1 MIKTYVIP
9 AYNEENT
16 IGDVICSLSEDV
28 VVVNDASTDKTEQ
41 IARKHGVTVLTNKKN
56 MGHAK
61 SLLRG
66 LRAAKGEYVFYL
78 DADNQIRMI
87 SLPYN
92 HDLVSGYRVNRQDKT
107 FRKIVSFILKMVIFI
122 RHGYYIRD
130 ANCPCKMFK
139 RTSLKVLLGDLPKN
153 SVVPSISLEILARKH
168 HFDVLEIPVTHYPYK
183 NRKGTLQSLN
193 KKSLI
198 MFWKAF
204 WEVIHL

>member
-1 MIKTYVIP
+1 MKTYVIP
-9 AYNEENT
+9 AYNEEET
-16 IGDVICSLSEDV
+16 IGEVVSVFSDEVI
-28 VVVNDASTDKTEQ
+28 VVNDASTDKTEQ
-41 IARKHGVTVLTNKKN
+41 IAREHGVMVLTNKQN

-78 DADNQIRMI
+78 DADNQIRII
-87 SLPYN
+87 SLPYG

-107 FRKIVSFILKMVIFI
+107 FRKIVSFILKMVILL

-139 RTSLKVLLGDLPKN
+139 RTSLRVLLDELPKN

-168 HFDVLEIPVTHYPYK
+168 HFDILEMPVTHYPYE
-183 NRKGTLQSLN
+183 NRKGMLQSLN
-193 KKSLI
+193 KKSLK
-198 MFWKAF
+198 MFWNAF
-204 WEVIHL
+204 WEVMSL

>member
-1 MIKTYVIP
+1 MKTYVIP
-9 AYNEENT
+9 AYNEEET
-16 IGDVICSLSEDV
+16 IGEVVSVFSDEVI
-28 VVVNDASTDKTEQ
+28 VVNDASTDKTEQ
-41 IARKHGVTVLTNKKN
+41 IAREHGVMVLTNKQN

-87 SLPYN
+87 SFPYG
-92 HDLVSGYRVNRQDKT
+92 HDLVSGYRINRQDKT
-107 FRKIVSFILKMVIFI
+107 FRKIVSFILKMVILL

-139 RTSLKVLLGDLPKN
+139 RTSLRVLLDELPKN

-168 HFDVLEIPVTHYPYK
+168 HFDILEMPVTHYPYE
-183 NRKGTLQSLN
+183 NRKGMLQSLN
-193 KKSLI
+193 KKSLK
-198 MFWKAF
+198 MFWNAF
-204 WEVIHL
+204 WEVMSL

>member
-1 MIKTYVIP
+1 MKTYVIP
-9 AYNEENT
+9 AYNEEET
-16 IGDVICSLSEDV
+16 IGEVVSVFSDEVI
-28 VVVNDASTDKTEQ
+28 VVNDASTDKTEQ
-41 IARKHGVTVLTNKKN
+41 IAREHGVMVLTNKQN

-87 SLPYN
+87 SLPYG
-92 HDLVSGYRVNRQDKT
+92 HDLVSGYRINRQDKT
-107 FRKIVSFILKMVIFI
+107 FRKIVSFILKMVILL

-139 RTSLKVLLGDLPKN
+139 RTSLRVLLDELPKN

-168 HFDVLEIPVTHYPYK
+168 HFDILEMPVTHYPYE
-183 NRKGTLQSLN
+183 NRKGMLQSLN
-193 KKSLI
+193 KKSLK
-198 MFWKAF
+198 MFWNAF
-204 WEVIHL
+204 WEVMSL